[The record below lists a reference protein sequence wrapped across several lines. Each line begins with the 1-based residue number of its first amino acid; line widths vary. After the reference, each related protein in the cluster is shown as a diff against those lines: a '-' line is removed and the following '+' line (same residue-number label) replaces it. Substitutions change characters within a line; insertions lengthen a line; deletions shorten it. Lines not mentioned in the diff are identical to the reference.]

1 MLSLVI
7 KYEVLLRPIRDVRV
21 RISQELGWEMNSR
34 HIHIISA
41 FMAVCMALAAQTPQG
56 GDVREY
62 SANDLFALKS
72 MLEAQIETDFVEG
85 SNAKNDGSFE
95 FLIGEWDLVRT
106 SFDENG
112 NVASQTKGS
121 VVARYTFEGRVIQE
135 DFYNYRSDGTAYRG
149 GIALY
154 TYSPSS
160 KLWHVAAADVS
171 TGATSYKPTWANGEV
186 QYESTVRLPDREV
199 YTKSRIFNISL
210 DTTEW
215 EQKVSLDG
223 LEWFSNYHII
233 NHRKK

>member
-1 MLSLVI
+1 M
-7 KYEVLLRPIRDVRV
+7 
-21 RISQELGWEMNSR
+21 
-34 HIHIISA
+34 
-41 FMAVCMALAAQTPQG
+41 
-56 GDVREY
+56 REF
-62 SANDLFALKS
+62 SVNDLFALKS

-149 GIALY
+149 GVALY

-160 KLWHVAAADVS
+160 KQWHVAATDAS
-171 TGATSYKPTWANGEV
+171 TGATSYKPTWVKDEV

-199 YTKSRIFNISL
+199 YTKSRIFNISR

-223 LEWFSNYHII
+223 LEWFPNYHII